1 MTFIDMT
8 DAGID
13 FQSEIRFSV
22 YDYEKDELVTLNPDE
37 AKYRE
42 IKYMYP
48 LGIDAMMIEIEPEDS
63 E

>member
-37 AKYRE
+37 AKHRE

-48 LGIDAMMIEIEPEDS
+48 LGIDAIMIEIEPEDA